1 MISCKIEL
9 PPFLSLSSLSPSL
22 SPSLSLPPSPSL
34 SLSLS
39 LSSVS
44 FSISLSLPAG
54 EVSNQPGWCR
64 RVWYLGCSH
73 GNQYTGL
80 PASRG
85 RGHVWGHS
93 TGHWAQPTAT
103 AGQSSLRVPCAV
115 LCCLCAG
122 RSHKA
127 ATIENK
133 HGRQSHLKLKKLV
146 VGAWPESSELE
157 WALTLYMGTYTN

>member
-1 MISCKIEL
+1 MSSKSRKETPHTL
-9 PPFLSLSSLSPSL
+9 LSLSFISLSYL
-22 SPSLSLPPSPSL
+22 SIYLPLSLSLPPPL
-34 SLSLS
+34 SVFLS
-39 LSSVS
+39 V
-44 FSISLSLPAG
+44 SLSLPAG

-64 RVWYLGCSH
+64 RVWFLGCSYVY

-85 RGHVWGHS
+85 RGYVWGHS

-122 RSHKA
+122 HSHKA
-127 ATIENK
+127 AKIEEK
-133 HGRQSHLKLKKLV
+133 DGQQAQPKF
-146 VGAWPESSELE
+146 
-157 WALTLYMGTYTN
+157 T